1 MVESSISMT
10 TTNECTQQKGTVD
23 REEKEEAAALEGEV
37 TIWDAERVGGA
48 GWRRGL
54 AAHWTTAASRNLT

>member
-23 REEKEEAAALEGEV
+23 REEKEEAVAWEGEV
-37 TIWDAERVGGA
+37 ASRFAERVGGA
-48 GWRRGL
+48 L
-54 AAHWTTAASRNLT
+54 AI